1 MTAKKKYEDEKD
13 FDSKL
18 AKALKRKAS
27 DERQLDEAK
36 KMEEKLLSEVS
47 EVKAKLADAESTLK
61 QATEAE
67 QEKEEV
73 VRDARNVLKETEGDY
88 NKVSKTMNAEEND
101 LMVLRQKLHETLQKA
116 RVDEVELPM
125 VETEDV
131 DEEDGDN
138 VEDSQASS
146 ARTIGRSRNSN
157 SQSATQESSAFSEH
171 FSQRED
177 SKVAKDRRDAGKVD
191 FSSMDEDL
199 KLRRSA
205 SEEEKL
211 KTKFESR
218 ISKLTQEI
226 EGIAP
231 NMKVSLFLFLSCG

>member
-1 MTAKKKYEDEKD
+1 MTRKVTDE
-13 FDSKL
+13 S
-18 AKALKRKAS
+18 
-27 DERQLDEAK
+27 QHDEAK
-36 KMEEKLLSEVS
+36 KLEEKLLSQVS
-47 EVKAKLADAESTLK
+47 EIKAKLADAESTLK

-73 VRDARNVLKETEGDY
+73 VRDARNVLKEAEGDY

-101 LMVLRQKLHETLQKA
+101 LMILRQKLHETLQKA

-125 VETEDV
+125 LDNEDV
-131 DEEDGDN
+131 DKDDGDN
-138 VEDSQASS
+138 IEDSQASS
-146 ARTIGRSRNSN
+146 ARTSSRSRSSN

-199 KLRRSA
+199 KMRRSA
-205 SEEEKL
+205 SEEDKL

-218 ISKLTQEI
+218 ISKFTQEI

-231 NMKVSLFLFLSCG
+231 NMKVSYSFLYCANS

>member
-1 MTAKKKYEDEKD
+1 
-13 FDSKL
+13 
-18 AKALKRKAS
+18 LKRKVTEES
-27 DERQLDEAK
+27 QLDEAK
-36 KMEEKLLSEVS
+36 KLEEKLLSEVS

-73 VRDARNVLKETEGDY
+73 VRDARNVLKEAEGDY

-101 LMVLRQKLHETLQKA
+101 LMILRQKLHETLQKA

-125 VETEDV
+125 LDTEDG
-131 DEEDGDN
+131 EEDDGDN
-138 VEDSQASS
+138 VEDSQATS
-146 ARTIGRSRNSN
+146 ARTSSRSRSSN

-199 KLRRSA
+199 KMRRSA
-205 SEEEKL
+205 SEEDKL

-231 NMKVSLFLFLSCG
+231 NMKVRLFFFLLCE